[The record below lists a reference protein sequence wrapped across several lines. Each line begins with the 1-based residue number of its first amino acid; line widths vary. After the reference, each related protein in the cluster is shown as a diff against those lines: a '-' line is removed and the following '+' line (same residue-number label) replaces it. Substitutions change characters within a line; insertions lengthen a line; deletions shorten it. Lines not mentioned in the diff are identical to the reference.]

1 MLPRS
6 AVTAKGMLF
15 GLTEP
20 ERYLE
25 SIPHAVDSIYCPS
38 CGHSLDYQGVYL
50 SHLGDFTCPR
60 CGFTKSQPSLNSQE
74 WDQILIGLY
83 NKYNT
88 LAAAAAAQE
97 LGINTE
103 IIKATIPTFQAA
115 FGRAEELDVN
125 GKQVRI
131 LLSKNP
137 VGTNETIRVVTES
150 EDKTT
155 LMILNDRVQDGEDVS
170 WIWDVDTEKLVTR
183 GGTLVVSGDRVYD
196 MALRLQYSQDSQPG
210 NVNLILEPDVRQAIA
225 TALENTPAEE
235 TLHIL
240 PTYTAMLDV
249 REALTGRKIR

>member
-1 MLPRS
+1 M
-6 AVTAKGMLF
+6 
-15 GLTEP
+15 
-20 ERYLE
+20 
-25 SIPHAVDSIYCPS
+25 
-38 CGHSLDYQGVYL
+38 
-50 SHLGDFTCPR
+50 
-60 CGFTKSQPSLNSQE
+60 
-74 WDQILIGLY
+74 
-83 NKYNT
+83 
-88 LAAAAAAQE
+88 
-97 LGINTE
+97 
-103 IIKATIPTFQAA
+103 
-115 FGRAEELDVN
+115 N